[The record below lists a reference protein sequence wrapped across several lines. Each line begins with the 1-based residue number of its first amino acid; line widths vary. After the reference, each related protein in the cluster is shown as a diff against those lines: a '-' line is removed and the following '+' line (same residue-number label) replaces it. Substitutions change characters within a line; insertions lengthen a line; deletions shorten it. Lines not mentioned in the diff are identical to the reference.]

1 MDQLKIG
8 RFIAERRREQGLTQA
23 ELAEKLHITD
33 RAVSK
38 WETGRGVPDSSIML
52 ALCELLDI
60 NVNDLLSGEK
70 IEISSYNRELENK
83 LLEMIKEKEQADKR
97 LLTLEWIIGIFS
109 MIILFLPILMTA
121 YLPVK
126 DWVRVILLFSG
137 FIPAIIG
144 FGFSLKIEQVAGY
157 YECKLCGHRYVPT
170 FKAVNMAPHM
180 GRTRKM
186 TCPACG
192 KKSWQKKVVSKD

>member
-83 LLEMIKEKEQADKR
+83 LLEMIKEKEQADRR

-109 MIILFLPILMTA
+109 IIILFLPILMAA

>member
-83 LLEMIKEKEQADKR
+83 LLEMIKEKGLLEKEGKR
-97 LLTLEWIIGIFS
+97 I
-109 MIILFLPILMTA
+109 
-121 YLPVK
+121 
-126 DWVRVILLFSG
+126 R
-137 FIPAIIG
+137 
-144 FGFSLKIEQVAGY
+144 
-157 YECKLCGHRYVPT
+157 
-170 FKAVNMAPHM
+170 
-180 GRTRKM
+180 
-186 TCPACG
+186 
-192 KKSWQKKVVSKD
+192 

>member
-38 WETGRGVPDSSIML
+38 GETGRGVPDSSSML

-83 LLEMIKEKEQADKR
+83 LLEMIKEKEQADRR

-109 MIILFLPILMTA
+109 IIILFLPILMAA

>member
-83 LLEMIKEKEQADKR
+83 LLEMIKEKEQADRR

-109 MIILFLPILMTA
+109 VIILFLPILMAA